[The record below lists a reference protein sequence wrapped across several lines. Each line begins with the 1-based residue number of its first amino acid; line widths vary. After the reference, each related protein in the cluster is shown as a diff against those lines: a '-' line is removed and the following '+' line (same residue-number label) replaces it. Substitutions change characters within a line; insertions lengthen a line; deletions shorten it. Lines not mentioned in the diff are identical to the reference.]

1 MPIRITPQPN
11 THTANHQPLPA
22 PVALGNHSTAGA
34 LATNDH
40 LSLSASAPRR
50 RTLHSPLSAAF
61 EAKSTRLSATVE
73 SSGSTR
79 SKTVDITPLLGTRPV
94 DSEIESKRALNH
106 WVPGNKVSVISHSAD
121 LQADN
126 SEMINWL
133 KETDYFTPEAIAQV
147 IANPEATHAW
157 EANNPIL
164 NQPIAESLRDTIRS
178 AEETLYIDIFLMGG
192 TWGLDIAKELLLASE
207 RGVKAVLV
215 RDTENRFSSGF
226 EMDPLWDALEKHSH
240 QNDNLTVMRAQI
252 KNRPSGLPFGLDQIT
267 SIFDDL
273 IDAPLSLEAK
283 SDHSKIV
290 IADGLSRKPQ
300 MWVGSKNTVDSG
312 GSFFYD
318 EVMHVE
324 GPAAAASFISYLP
337 DMELAHQLALDE
349 KVNNSKPADG
359 WFTTM
364 VETMRNRRDGTE
376 RTVCDAVGSA
386 SVLIAENNAD
396 DSIRN
401 IEHTVLSLIESAT
414 DSIDMYQFLAY
425 SPEIGRALA
434 AAVKRGVEVRILMDS
449 VGQKVAMNATLG
461 YFMDDAGLTKEQVE
475 SMIRWRAQLPGG
487 TQIDGDTENPIEPQ
501 QQHVKTIIV
510 DEEIVFGGSTNFD
523 IASLAGAFREFS
535 IAVKDKQAAGESHE
549 NFNAIFSS
557 ETNSAPYESLTPQ
570 NPSWLEQLRNKII
583 KDILIAESWRIG
595 ALSIFNKLTK
605 L

>member
-1 MPIRITPQPN
+1 MPLRIMPQPA
-11 THTANHQPLPA
+11 TRSDLRQPLPA
-22 PVALGNHSTAGA
+22 PASLERRSTAA
-34 LATNDH
+34 AIATSDY
-40 LSLSASAPRR
+40 LSLRTASRR
-50 RTLHSPLSAAF
+50 PTATHSPLSAAF
-61 EAKSTRLSATVE
+61 GSRTSALSAAG
-73 SSGSTR
+73 SSATSTR

-94 DSEIESKRALNH
+94 DSDIEAKRALNH
-106 WVPGNKVSVISHSAD
+106 WVPGNKVSVISHNAN
-121 LQADN
+121 LQEDN
-126 SEMINWL
+126 AEMIHWL
-133 KETDYFTPEAIAQV
+133 KDTDYFTQEAIAKV
-147 IANPEATHAW
+147 MATPESDHAW
-157 EANNPIL
+157 EINNPIL

-207 RGVKAVLV
+207 RGVKVVLI
-215 RDTENRFSSGF
+215 RDTDNSFSSGF
-226 EMDPLWDALEKHSH
+226 EMDPLWDALEEHSH
-240 QNDNLTVMRAQI
+240 QNDNLTVMRSQI
-252 KNRPSGLPFGLDQIT
+252 KNRPSGLPFGLDHIT
-267 SIFDDL
+267 RIFDDL

-349 KVNNSKPADG
+349 KVNDSKPADG
-359 WFTTM
+359 WFSTM
-364 VETMRNRRDGTE
+364 VQTMRNRRDGSE
-376 RTVCDAVGSA
+376 RTVCDAAGSA

-425 SPEIGRALA
+425 SPEVGKALA
-434 AAVKRGVEVRILMDS
+434 AAVKRGVNVRILMDS
-449 VGQKVAMNATLG
+449 VGQKVPMNATLG
-461 YFMDDAGLTKEQVE
+461 YFMDDAGLSPEQVE

-501 QQHVKTIIV
+501 QQHVKTIVV
-510 DEEIVFGGSTNFD
+510 DEKIVFGGSTNFD

-535 IAVKDKQAAGESHE
+535 IAVKDNDAATKSHE
-549 NFNAIFSS
+549 NFNEIFAS
-557 ETNSAPYESLTPQ
+557 ETNSVPYETLIPQ
-570 NPSWLEQLRNKII
+570 NPSWIERLRNRII
-583 KDILIAESWRIG
+583 KDILLTESWRIG
-595 ALSIFNKLTK
+595 ALGIMNKLTR

>member
-1 MPIRITPQPN
+1 MPLRIMPPPAARADRN
-11 THTANHQPLPA
+11 QPLPTA
-22 PVALGNHSTAGA
+22 ASLERRSTAVA
-34 LATNDH
+34 IAASDR
-40 LSLSASAPRR
+40 LSLRAAAPRP
-50 RTLHSPLSAAF
+50 TATHSPLSAAF
-61 EAKSTRLSATVE
+61 GSRPSALSAAGA
-73 SSGSTR
+73 SAASTR

-94 DSEIESKRALNH
+94 DPEIEAKRALNH
-106 WVPGNKVSVISHSAD
+106 WVPGNKVSVISHNAD
-121 LQADN
+121 LQEDN

-133 KETDYFTPEAIAQV
+133 KDTDYFTADAIAKV
-147 IANPEATHAW
+147 IATPESDHAW
-157 EANNPIL
+157 EVNNPIL

-178 AEETLYIDIFLMGG
+178 AQQTLYIDIFLMGG

-207 RGVKAVLV
+207 RGVQVVLV
-215 RDTENRFSSGF
+215 RDTDNRFSSGF
-226 EMDPLWDALEKHSH
+226 EMDPLWDALEAHSH
-240 QNDNLTVMRAQI
+240 QNENLTVMRAQI

-267 SIFDDL
+267 RLFDNVV
-273 IDAPLSLEAK
+273 DAPLSLEAK

-324 GPAAAASFISYLP
+324 GPAAAASFMSYLP

-349 KVNNSKPADG
+349 KVNNSEPADG
-359 WFTTM
+359 WFSTM
-364 VETMRNRRDGTE
+364 VQTMRNRRDGSE

-425 SPEIGRALA
+425 SPEIGKALA
-434 AAVKRGVEVRILMDS
+434 AAVKRGVNVRILMDS
-449 VGQKVAMNATLG
+449 VGQKVPMNATLG
-461 YFMDDAGLTKEQVE
+461 YFMDDAGLTPEQVE

-501 QQHVKTIIV
+501 QQHVKTIVV
-510 DEEIVFGGSTNFD
+510 DEKIVFGGSTNFD

-535 IAVKDKQAAGESHE
+535 IAVKDNDAATKSHE
-549 NFNAIFSS
+549 NFNEIFAS
-557 ETNSAPYESLTPQ
+557 ETHSVPYETLIPQ
-570 NPSWLEQLRNKII
+570 NPSWIERLRNRII
-583 KDILIAESWRIG
+583 KDILLTESWRIG
-595 ALSIFNKLTK
+595 ALGIMNKLTR